1 MAQFRTKARA
11 VDLLGKGQIADL
23 ATAISELWKNGYDA
37 YASKLGCDI
46 YTQGY
51 EDVKSPIMVV
61 SDNGFGMSQEDVLS
75 KWIVLGTDSKAKGT
89 AFYDSETRF
98 GLKPR
103 VSMGE
108 KGIGR
113 LSVSFLGSPMLMITK
128 KNGLPCQLLLMDWRI
143 LENYNLFVDDVDIPL
158 MEMTEWNL
166 STLLQKMKYSLI
178 LNLHGQKEKW
188 KEQVE
193 LFNAIQTDIKSAKIP
208 NTVERWLKNNFGSEA
223 SHGTA
228 FVVFKPIEQLQE
240 LTSTGFSN
248 GSNSL
253 TDIRKSLSG
262 LYNVFVQKPDFTVN
276 FTIHNSEGSYE
287 ILKDFFRK
295 DDFGKADHYI
305 KGSFDENGYF
315 TGSVRVFSKTY
326 EYQFR
331 AVRTP
336 GKTPYGAFDIEVG
349 AMEGSQKNSP
359 LNAEEYALMD
369 SKTDE
374 FGGLYIYRDGFRVL
388 PYGRSDYDFLQFE
401 ERRMKRAGDYFFS
414 HKKMFGYI
422 AITRE
427 GNHSLTDKAGRE
439 GFVENKAYREFKS
452 DLIDFFI
459 DIAKT
464 YLSTAKE
471 GESNARS
478 AQIESINEKKKKTLE
493 SETRQNKQTL
503 SAFAKTMYQNMPEI
517 EVLESDI
524 DILVKKIEF
533 SKEKVDYA
541 YDEYRGLME
550 ELERKKTR
558 LRELKLV
565 KPSRIT
571 LNSIVEKQYD
581 RYTESYNT
589 ASAKVEQCLTEIV
602 ELRSKF
608 DVENLRTEF
617 LKQSDRMEREIS
629 FMIKKYADRYKT
641 ATNRINE
648 QFQEE
653 RREKTTSFRQKIGE
667 KDISLITREGCSAA
681 IESVRK
687 LADSFMDDIEKRY
700 LPLVNHVE
708 NMNFDVDDDF
718 LVGWYKEQA
727 KHLEERLQDTEGLA
741 QLGISVEIIDHELN
755 VLYGQ
760 MANSIKSLRTY
771 ANNHTD
777 IENVVH
783 QLSNSFLHIEQN
795 YKMLQPLYRTTRRAR
810 TEFTGAT
817 VLDNVRTFFSN
828 KISQLEVCIEG
839 NEDFL
844 KYEFFTFESVIFS
857 TFINIVNNALYWLI
871 SVSNRK
877 VYVEYRKETQEI
889 LIMNN
894 GEPIKDKYLED
905 IFTLFFTRKRDG
917 RGIGLYLARKSL
929 ATVGMTI
936 RATNDPKYNKLNGA
950 CFVIT
955 LND

>member
-1 MAQFRTKARA
+1 M
-11 VDLLGKGQIADL
+11 
-23 ATAISELWKNGYDA
+23 
-37 YASKLGCDI
+37 
-46 YTQGY
+46 
-51 EDVKSPIMVV
+51 
-61 SDNGFGMSQEDVLS
+61 
-75 KWIVLGTDSKAKGT
+75 
-89 AFYDSETRF
+89 
-98 GLKPR
+98 
-103 VSMGE
+103 
-108 KGIGR
+108 
-113 LSVSFLGSPMLMITK
+113 
-128 KNGLPCQLLLMDWRI
+128 
-143 LENYNLFVDDVDIPL
+143 
-158 MEMTEWNL
+158 
-166 STLLQKMKYSLI
+166 
-178 LNLHGQKEKW
+178 
-188 KEQVE
+188 
-193 LFNAIQTDIKSAKIP
+193 
-208 NTVERWLKNNFGSEA
+208 
-223 SHGTA
+223 
-228 FVVFKPIEQLQE
+228 
-240 LTSTGFSN
+240 
-248 GSNSL
+248 
-253 TDIRKSLSG
+253 
-262 LYNVFVQKPDFTVN
+262 
-276 FTIHNSEGSYE
+276 
-287 ILKDFFRK
+287 
-295 DDFGKADHYI
+295 
-305 KGSFDENGYF
+305 
-315 TGSVRVFSKTY
+315 
-326 EYQFR
+326 
-331 AVRTP
+331 
-336 GKTPYGAFDIEVG
+336 
-349 AMEGSQKNSP
+349 
-359 LNAEEYALMD
+359 
-369 SKTDE
+369 
-374 FGGLYIYRDGFRVL
+374 
-388 PYGRSDYDFLQFE
+388 
-401 ERRMKRAGDYFFS
+401 
-414 HKKMFGYI
+414 
-422 AITRE
+422 
-427 GNHSLTDKAGRE
+427 
-439 GFVENKAYREFKS
+439 
-452 DLIDFFI
+452 IDFFI

-503 SAFAKTMYQNMPEI
+503 SAFTKTMYQNMPEI

-667 KDISLITREGCSAA
+667 TDISLITREGCSAA

-817 VLDNVRTFFSN
+817 VLNNVRTFFSN

-871 SVSNRK
+871 SVNDRK
-877 VYVEYRKETQEI
+877 IYVEYRKETQEI